1 MSDAGRKSFGTK
13 AKEEITPDSSK
24 STQQKI
30 KEGVTDTV
38 DRGVR
43 YVLYFNSPGP
53 MANVLC
59 SGGQPDSEKSTSQ
72 KVFDKGQRSSDEHV
86 HGGTEN
92 SIGDKVKGAFGMN
105 K

>member
-43 YVLYFNSPGP
+43 
-53 MANVLC
+53 
-59 SGGQPDSEKSTSQ
+59 GGQPDSEKSTSQ

-92 SIGDKVKGAFGMN
+92 SIGDKVKGAFGMD